1 MNYNQKLIR
10 FSFLSILLFLILS
23 TGNLF
28 SQENYGEKL
37 LKMNQYKTAKAYFTN
52 QLKASPNNVKL
63 LYFLGETYYNL
74 EITDSAHFFFL
85 KGISIDPND
94 YYCNIG
100 IAKILFDKSNPE
112 EAKKIIDRIKALSKY
127 KDVNVY
133 AAIADACISSK
144 NKHFEL
150 AIENLEKAKEIDK
163 TKPVIHIVSGD
174 MNSLK
179 GNLGDA
185 ANDYERAFYYDKNC
199 VEAYYKL
206 GKIYTTARNYDESV
220 KAFENA
226 LKVDSAYIPVWRDL
240 AELYYSN
247 GYYQKASEA
256 FSKYIQLTEPD
267 LNDHIRYATIL
278 FFNKEY
284 AKSLT
289 ETTNA
294 LQIDSKNFVMKRLNA
309 YNLFET
315 KDFGKSLISINDYF
329 KTTNESKYIATDY
342 EYYGKILSK
351 NNQDSLAI
359 IAFEKTMSLDT
370 TKKALYENIGIFYD
384 KMKKF
389 DKSVIT
395 YEQLI
400 SFKANP
406 SAIDYFSLG
415 KSAYFFG
422 GTISNPSDS
431 IIKMK
436 YLQKADTSF
445 AKVIELSPKSH
456 LGYFWRARVNSLLDP
471 NTTIGLAK
479 PWYDQVIS
487 ILESNPGKSPKDLIE
502 AYVYLGVYFIK
513 TDDIKGSKVYWNKII
528 EIDPSNAD
536 ALKYKDLI
544 EKK

>member
-1 MNYNQKLIR
+1 MNNNQKIVR
-10 FSFLSILLFLILS
+10 FSFLSIFLFLILS
-23 TGNLF
+23 SANLF

-37 LKMNQYKTAKAYFTN
+37 LKMNQFKTAKAYFTN
-52 QLKASPNNVKL
+52 QLKLNPNNVKL
-63 LYFLGETYYNL
+63 LYLLGETYYNL
-74 EITDSAHFFFL
+74 ENSDSAHFFFL

-100 IAKILFDKSNPE
+100 IAKILFDKSKPD
-112 EAKKIIDRIKALSKY
+112 EAKKIIDRIKTLSKY

-133 AAIADACISSK
+133 AAIADACLSSK

-163 TKPVIHIVSGD
+163 TKPLIHIVSGD

-179 GNLGDA
+179 ANLGDA

-206 GKIYTTARNYDESV
+206 GKIYITARNYDESV

-240 AELYYSN
+240 AELYYSY

-289 ETTNA
+289 ETSNA

-329 KTTNESKYIATDY
+329 KSTNETKYIATDY

-359 IAFEKTMSLDT
+359 IAFEKTISMDS
-370 TKKALYENIGIFYD
+370 TKKLLYENIGNSYD
-384 KMKKF
+384 KMKRF
-389 DKSVIT
+389 DKSIIA
-395 YEQLI
+395 YETLI
-400 SFKANP
+400 SSKVNP
-406 SAIDYFSLG
+406 FSSDYFLLG
-415 KSAYFFG
+415 KSSYFYG
-422 GTISNPSDS
+422 GSFVNTSDS
-431 IIKMK
+431 IKK
-436 YLQKADTSF
+436 YEYLQKADSSF
-445 AKVIELSPKSH
+445 TKVTELSPNSY
-456 LGYFWRARVNSLLDP
+456 LGYFWKARVNALLDP
-471 NTTIGLAK
+471 ETETGIAK
-479 PWYDQVIS
+479 PWYEKVIN
-487 ILESNPGKSPKDLIE
+487 ILEKTPEKNKKELLES
-502 AYVYLGVYFIK
+502 YQYLGYFYYLKKENEISK
-513 TDDIKGSKVYWNKII
+513 TYWNKILA
-528 EIDPSNAD
+528 IDPTD
-536 ALKYKDLI
+536 KKALEAIKGMK
-544 EKK
+544 